1 MRKKRLFI
9 STFIIGIILIIV
21 LFFKPAFKYLA
32 GYLSKS
38 EQVNANVLIVEGWL
52 PEDAITLSFNEFQKG
67 KYDYIV
73 TTGLKYF
80 DEYFNLSENGYLVF
94 HPKLDIASLN
104 KDGQH
109 IIEVDAC
116 GSLNGFYSALFNL
129 RVNNVIIGNFSADK
143 HKRKYSA
150 KWTGPLSAIKT
161 ISVQFTNDEK
171 DEQGDI
177 NLYVKDIVIDHS
189 TVVPYLNNSEFDMAD
204 LDGIRMIVNN
214 FNSVAELAR
223 NRLLAMGVDSSKIFA
238 VPGANVKINRTL
250 TSALA
255 FRDWLTTTKI
265 EIKGINIFSMGTH
278 ARRTWMTYNK
288 ILKERYQIG
297 IISVPDSANIHSK
310 EIRVLKTFRE
320 TLGILYYWI
329 ILIPY

>member
-9 STFIIGIILIIV
+9 SIFIIGIILIII
-21 LFFKPAFKYLA
+21 LFFKPAFKYLS

-52 PEDAITLSFNEFQKG
+52 PEEAINLSFKEFQNG

-94 HPKLDIASLN
+94 HPKIDNSSDN
-104 KDGQH
+104 KSGQH
-109 IIEVDAC
+109 LIEVDAC

-150 KWTGPLSAIKT
+150 KWTGSLSDIKT
-161 ISVQFTNDEK
+161 IAVQFTNDEK

-177 NLYVKDIVIDHS
+177 NLYVKDIVIDHT
-189 TVVPYLNNSEFDMAD
+189 TVVPYLNNSEFDMSD

-223 NRLLAMGVDSSKIFA
+223 NRLLAMGIDSSKIFA

-255 FRDWLTTTKI
+255 FRDWLKTSKI

-288 ILKERYQIG
+288 ILNEKYQIG
-297 IISVPDSANIHSK
+297 IISADVTSSHSK
-310 EIRVLKTFRE
+310 EMKVLKTLRE